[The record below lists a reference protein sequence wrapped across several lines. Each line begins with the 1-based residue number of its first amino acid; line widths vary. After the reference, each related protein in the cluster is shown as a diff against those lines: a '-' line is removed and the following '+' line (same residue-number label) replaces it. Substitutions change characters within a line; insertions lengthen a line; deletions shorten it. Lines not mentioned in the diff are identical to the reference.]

1 MDFKLLLETIM
12 DLDKNIRFSLVC
24 DLFGNVVD
32 SKHRK
37 DEENYLSEDET
48 KDTLL
53 YSAESWRVRNEHGK
67 KIGRG
72 KFAFVEYDKICRLT
86 LPLGENRL
94 LLVTADNKGNFFKMI
109 EPIMNRISNPK

>member
-48 KDTLL
+48 KDTLYL
-53 YSAESWRVRNEHGK
+53 C
-67 KIGRG
+67 I
-72 KFAFVEYDKICRLT
+72 FVSVCVWL
-86 LPLGENRL
+86 
-94 LLVTADNKGNFFKMI
+94 
-109 EPIMNRISNPK
+109 

>member
-12 DLDKNIRFSLVC
+12 GLDKNIRFSLVY
-24 DLFGNVVD
+24 DLYGNVVN
-32 SKHRK
+32 SKHR
-37 DEENYLSEDET
+37 EAEQNYLSEDET

-72 KFAFVEYDKICRLT
+72 KFSFLVE
-86 LPLGENRL
+86 
-94 LLVTADNKGNFFKMI
+94 
-109 EPIMNRISNPK
+109 